1 MLAARDAARQTA
13 DEEAVPLAKA
23 LAVEKTRREQLE
35 KALALVQEELKA
47 CEEKLSA
54 KEEELATEKAKS
66 QRLMELN
73 SQMRS
78 ISNEMEEI
86 QTGRLAV
93 DWKDRLREYL
103 ALHRKQKDAQK
114 TVKNVESALRPWV
127 LWLVENGN
135 RPTNQR
141 ILAYLTSQVDLSR
154 LSY

>member
-1 MLAARDAARQTA
+1 
-13 DEEAVPLAKA
+13 
-23 LAVEKTRREQLE
+23 
-35 KALALVQEELKA
+35 
-47 CEEKLSA
+47 
-54 KEEELATEKAKS
+54 
-66 QRLMELN
+66 
-73 SQMRS
+73 MRS

-103 ALHRKQKDAQK
+103 ALHRKQKDAER
-114 TVKNVESALRPWV
+114 TVKDVEAALRPWV